1 MANKLKLASKTRIYV
16 DTRRLLDEMID
27 ITVNFPRAY
36 KYSIGSR
43 MRDISITLLLC
54 AAKAYMEK
62 DLGVRIR
69 ALTDFQTS
77 FEVLKTLVRIAG
89 ERKWISLG
97 RHAHIAELMESIG
110 RQSTAW
116 KNSLISVGENCGNR
130 TGQG

>member
-1 MANKLKLASKTRIYV
+1 MANKLKLASRTRIYI
-16 DTRRLLDEMID
+16 DTRLLLDEMID

-36 KYSIGSR
+36 KYSIGNR
-43 MRDISITLLLC
+43 MHDISISLLLLI
-54 AAKAYMEK
+54 AKAYMER
-62 DLGVRIR
+62 DINVRVK

-77 FEVLKTLVRIAG
+77 FEVLKTLVTIGG

-97 RHAHIAELMESIG
+97 RHAHIAELMDSIG

-116 KNSLISVGENCGNR
+116 KNSLINVSEKCGNR